1 MSSTSEYENE
11 WGETIVH
18 WSKQDNP
25 FFTHMP
31 VVHIARAVRRLGD
44 DEVTT
49 PDIQCTRVFARTRG
63 HRVDMNVMNGPEIL
77 SRKGTMATEHS
88 FYNMLPFDVEFNPN
102 PPVSGPT
109 VRAYSYRY
117 TTETTGTVPDLTP
130 DFTHYDSASDINHS
144 FYLNPLKNGSMPY
157 RLKRPP
163 IEDASNSVTLYFGD
177 PTISEARNLALTWE
191 LVSNPPI
198 GTPVL
203 VETIPATEDTQFIK
217 DSFPG
222 HGIEQYITPPIY
234 QVIFFSIHTSWV
246 TVPNRTYELKSSEG
260 HIVPISITEVT

>member
-88 FYNMLPFDVEFNPN
+88 FYNMLPFDVEFNPT
-102 PPVSGPT
+102 PPASGPV

-117 TTETTGTVPDLTP
+117 STELYGTVPNLTP
-130 DFTHYDSASDINHS
+130 DFTHSNPVNDTNHE
-144 FYLNPLKNGSMPY
+144 FYVSPLQNGVMPY
-157 RLKRPP
+157 KVNRPP
-163 IEDASNSVTLYFGD
+163 AEDSSNVVTLYFGD
-177 PTISEARNLALTWE
+177 PSISAARNLALTWE
-191 LVSNPPI
+191 LVTNPPI
-198 GTPVL
+198 GTPAFVG
-203 VETIPATEDTQFIK
+203 TFAATEDAPFMLE
-217 DSFPG
+217 SFPG
-222 HGIEQYITPPIY
+222 QGVDQYLSPPVY
-234 QVIFFSIHTSWV
+234 QTLLFSVQTSWV
-246 TVPNRTYELKSSEG
+246 AVPSRTYELKSSEG
-260 HIVPISITEVT
+260 HIIPISITEVT